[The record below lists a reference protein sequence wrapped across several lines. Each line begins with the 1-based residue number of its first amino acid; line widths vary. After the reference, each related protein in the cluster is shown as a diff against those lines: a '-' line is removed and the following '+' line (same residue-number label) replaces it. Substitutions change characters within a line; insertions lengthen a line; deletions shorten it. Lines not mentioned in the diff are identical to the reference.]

1 MIHYFAEIEKARFDD
16 NKTTLQITLDENI
29 LKDLQKYQSKFIEIA
44 IADNRTIRPD
54 QRKKIFATIDDIMD
68 TLGDSKEHWVD
79 TFKCKVIANTGCNDF
94 SLSNCT
100 VTTAREFINEQIKFC
115 IEQGIPLMDYGVN
128 RTDDIDY
135 YLYKCIENR
144 VCCITGKPNADIH
157 HVLGSRV
164 GMGRN
169 RNKIDH
175 TDLELMALSREWH
188 TKVHAEG
195 EEKIFQDFKI
205 YGIKVSQETLK
216 ELGLN
221 VKEID

>member
-1 MIHYFAEIEKARFDD
+1 
-16 NKTTLQITLDENI
+16 
-29 LKDLQKYQSKFIEIA
+29 
-44 IADNRTIRPD
+44 
-54 QRKKIFATIDDIMD
+54 
-68 TLGDSKEHWVD
+68 
-79 TFKCKVIANTGCNDF
+79 
-94 SLSNCT
+94 
-100 VTTAREFINEQIKFC
+100 
-115 IEQGIPLMDYGVN
+115 MDYGVN

-221 VKEID
+221 YKEID